1 MTALHDITATAPVW
15 AGDSQYYLYGT
26 EFDPTGF
33 TYTGFN
39 GLLAPLRPGTG
50 IGVPGTFA
58 VILTG
63 LETGYVTV
71 TLELH
76 PTSPPAPVLDD
87 WDEVVEASLELPDG
101 DAYIFDAHDATPFP
115 SLAAYTGRPTRIRVH
130 ARGRDAARNATEPD
144 DEHPLEQ
151 HLIQLWPAPVAEL
164 ISHKLIDTTGKA
176 HR

>member
-1 MTALHDITATAPVW
+1 MSALKDIAATAPVW
-15 AGDSQYYLYGT
+15 ASDSQYYLYGT

-33 TYTGFN
+33 TYTHFN

-76 PTSPPAPVLDD
+76 PHPSTSARP
-87 WDEVVEASLELPDG
+87 
-101 DAYIFDAHDATPFP
+101 
-115 SLAAYTGRPTRIRVH
+115 GRL
-130 ARGRDAARNATEPD
+130 GRDRRWEP
-144 DEHPLEQ
+144 EP
-151 HLIQLWPAPVAEL
+151 P
-164 ISHKLIDTTGKA
+164 G
-176 HR
+176 R